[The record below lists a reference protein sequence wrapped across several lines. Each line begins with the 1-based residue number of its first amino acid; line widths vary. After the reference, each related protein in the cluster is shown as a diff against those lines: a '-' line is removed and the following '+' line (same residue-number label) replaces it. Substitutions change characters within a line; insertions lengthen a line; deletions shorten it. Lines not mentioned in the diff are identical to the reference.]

1 MQRDGRFRQF
11 ERQRDQ
17 WKEAENRMRD
27 QGEGENQS
35 DEENDDNLEGLIQ
48 NEDDSDYFEREFEK
62 IDRHNERV
70 R

>member
-1 MQRDGRFRQF
+1 
-11 ERQRDQ
+11 
-17 WKEAENRMRD
+17 MRD

-48 NEDDSDYFEREFEK
+48 NEDDSDYIEREFEK
-62 IDRHNERV
+62 IDRHYERV

>member
-1 MQRDGRFRQF
+1 
-11 ERQRDQ
+11 
-17 WKEAENRMRD
+17 MRD

-48 NEDDSDYFEREFEK
+48 NEDDSDYIEREFEK

-70 R
+70 K

>member
-1 MQRDGRFRQF
+1 
-11 ERQRDQ
+11 
-17 WKEAENRMRD
+17 MRD

-48 NEDDSDYFEREFEK
+48 NEDDSDYIEREFEK

>member
-1 MQRDGRFRQF
+1 
-11 ERQRDQ
+11 
-17 WKEAENRMRD
+17 MRD
-27 QGEGENQS
+27 EGEEENQS
-35 DEENDDNLEGLIQ
+35 DGENDDNLEGLIQ

>member
-1 MQRDGRFRQF
+1 
-11 ERQRDQ
+11 
-17 WKEAENRMRD
+17 MRD

-48 NEDDSDYFEREFEK
+48 NEDDTDYIEREFEK

-70 R
+70 K